1 MDWLLKNLV
10 QLATVVFVIVSIVR
24 AIRQSRNAQERHEDE
39 TVDSDEQRRTREI
52 QEAIRRK
59 IAERRG
65 GSMPP
70 ATGPDVFQ
78 RTEEPSRPVRP
89 SPEAS
94 PLPSGPLGDFGR
106 RVLDQ
111 LERKTPP
118 PAPPRLPEMV
128 NRREV
133 ERQEML
139 AEQLR
144 AAEDAKLDAA
154 RRAAHRAAEQR
165 AALETDAALRAVARK
180 QLLNE
185 LRDPQS
191 LRRAFVLREVL
202 GPPVG
207 LR

>member
-1 MDWLLKNLV
+1 MDWIFKNLV

-24 AIRQSRNAQERHEDE
+24 AIRQSRDAQERHDDE

-65 GSMPP
+65 GSVPP
-70 ATGPDVFQ
+70 TTAPDVFQ
-78 RTEEPSRPVRP
+78 RTEAPPQPVRP

-94 PLPSGPLGDFGR
+94 PLPTGPLGDFGR

-111 LERKTPP
+111 LERKLPP
-118 PAPPRLPEMV
+118 PEPSRLPQV

-133 ERQEML
+133 ERQEQL

-144 AAEDAKLDAA
+144 LAEEAKIQAS
-154 RRAAHRAAEQR
+154 RRAAHLAAEQR
-165 AALETDAALRAVARK
+165 AALQAETALRAVARK
-180 QLLNE
+180 QLLGE
-185 LRDPQS
+185 LRDPEN